1 MKRVL
6 VDYKK
11 LSHELAAMLIE
22 TYPDG
27 YGDNDIIAF
36 KNAKG
41 ELIEAVELRTEETLY
56 MVKISQSLSHFIA
69 NFDDS
74 IEKELEN
81 KSKVSETDF
90 SSEEITENSEVQLE
104 FNAEHDSEEEGDFD

>member
-1 MKRVL
+1 MRRVL

-11 LSHELAAMLIE
+11 LSHEMAALLIE

-27 YGDNDIIAF
+27 YGDDDIIAF

-41 ELIEAVELRTEETLY
+41 EFIEAVELRTEDTLY

-74 IEKELEN
+74 IERELEN
-81 KSKVSETDF
+81 KSKVSETNFD
-90 SSEEITENSEVQLE
+90 SEDDSKANVQLE
-104 FNAEHDSEEEGDFD
+104 LKTEGEIDEEAELD

>member
-11 LSHELAAMLIE
+11 LNHELAALLIE

-27 YGDNDIIAF
+27 YGDDDIIAF

-41 ELIEAVELRTEETLY
+41 EFIEAVELRTEDTLY

-74 IEKELEN
+74 IERELRN

-90 SSEEITENSEVQLE
+90 GSKDDTEASEVELE
-104 FNAEHDSEEEGDFD
+104 LNAESDLEEESDVE

>member
-11 LSHELAAMLIE
+11 LSHEIAKLLIE

-27 YGDNDIIAF
+27 YGDDDIIAF
-36 KNAKG
+36 RNGKG
-41 ELIEAVELRTEETLY
+41 EFIEAVELRTDDTLY

-74 IEKELEN
+74 IERELAN

-90 SSEEITENSEVQLE
+90 STESDARSENVELE
-104 FNAEHDSEEEGDFD
+104 MNAEHERDEETELE

>member
-1 MKRVL
+1 MRRVL

-11 LSHELAAMLIE
+11 LSHEMAALLIE

-27 YGDNDIIAF
+27 YGDDDIIAF
-36 KNAKG
+36 KNSKG
-41 ELIEAVELRTEETLY
+41 EFIEAVELQTEDTLY
-56 MVKISQSLSHFIA
+56 MVKISQSLSLFIA

-90 SSEEITENSEVQLE
+90 SKEDDAPDNVE
-104 FNAEHDSEEEGDFD
+104 FELNTEHDLDEEAEQD